1 MYMDVLKYT
10 GTWEYMTSRWGIN
23 FVINVT
29 GCNRGKVSTTVQ
41 NTPIMLLV
49 LRLETKQAEFSYD
62 GDSLFGMTFPNSRFD
77 VSYFNIIS

>member
-10 GTWEYMTSRWGIN
+10 GTWEYMPSRWGIN
-23 FVINVT
+23 FVLNVT

-41 NTPIMLLV
+41 NTPIMLSYYGDDEQV
-49 LRLETKQAEFSYD
+49 EFSYD